1 MVVAESSDESMRV
14 RVLGFV
20 KAIANL
26 GMENGGGMKTAFAAT
41 RSCNKPTKRVG
52 RRAVCGGKS
61 CPIQYRRR
69 RRTLPE
75 FPHVASWREVSVIG
89 STRSSPRP
97 RVLRLSISPRGP
109 DLCSLGICFRQRSK
123 EESGRDGS

>member
-1 MVVAESSDESMRV
+1 MVVAESSDKSMRM
-14 RVLGFV
+14 RVLGFAEV
-20 KAIANL
+20 IADL
-26 GMENGGGMKTAFAAT
+26 RMENGGGMKTAFAAT

-75 FPHVASWREVSVIG
+75 FPHV
-89 STRSSPRP
+89 
-97 RVLRLSISPRGP
+97 
-109 DLCSLGICFRQRSK
+109 
-123 EESGRDGS
+123 